1 LIVDKSVNNKVTVWQ
16 KYVILFLAIKENNN
30 MRQIRKKTTIFLILS
45 LLSISLSAQKT
56 EIYKSPEAEFRDG
69 IELIQ
74 KEKFV
79 AAQHCFEQVI
89 DKTPDKGN
97 EMRAISLYYR
107 AYCAGNLMHR
117 NTEQLYLDFFDQ
129 YPQHNSTGDARFY
142 LARYYFQTKS
152 FKKCSNQ
159 LALVDFT
166 DLKEYQKVEFN
177 YRKGYCFFVDSN
189 YTEAKKSLIQVKDLD
204 SKYKAPATYYYSHIA
219 YLEKNYE
226 TARLGFESLRDDEYF
241 NSIVPFYIIQIYY
254 LQGKYDKILEIGPG
268 LLEKSSEKRKPDIT
282 RMIGE
287 AYYNTNLFKESI
299 PYFEQYIEKSSIQPT
314 RSDFYQLGYASY
326 RCNQLDKAI
335 KSFAE
340 VTSEKDSL
348 CQISY
353 YFLGDCYLKKNN
365 KNFSANSFLE
375 AYKLDFLPKIKED
388 ALYNYAKLQYELSSN
403 PFQNAIVSF
412 ENFVNNY
419 PNSAH
424 IDEVNSYL
432 VAIYESTK
440 NYKSA
445 IESLEKINKKG
456 PKLLASYQRMTH
468 FRALELFN
476 DDKYTDAIAMFDKS
490 LKNQFHK
497 AYTAQ
502 SLYWLG
508 ESYYRLEKYDSSIL
522 VMNKFLTSPG
532 AYEIPEYI
540 MANYTIGYGWF
551 KQQKYS
557 DALTSFRKFN
567 DAADKVSNK
576 TIVNDA
582 LNRTADCFFIQ
593 KNFSEAITYYDKS
606 IELNLLDVDYAL
618 YQKALS
624 YEATNKPDNKI
635 TALNALIKSYPNSN
649 YIDDSY
655 YQLARTYNA
664 KTNFTAAIET
674 YNTLISKYPNSQF
687 VKASMLELGLVY
699 NNADRNN
706 DALIILKKVVSD
718 YPGMPESKDALMNI
732 KNIYIENNDA
742 DGFFKYANNIPYA
755 NISNS
760 EQDSLTFKVAYNL
773 YLSEDCE
780 KSRKGFADYLTK
792 FPNGFFIGPANFCAA
807 ECDMRNGKPAD
818 ALKGYEYIINNS
830 QGSSFEEKSL
840 LTAAGIEYAN
850 NHFDNAL
857 KYYERLKLI
866 ANEKNNITI
875 ASLGKMRILFNQKSW
890 SSAINAALEFKKID
904 KITISQIEE
913 SSIIIIRSA
922 LAIDSLNIAQN
933 ECNTLLKSKAEA
945 GAEAKYTNA
954 YIEFRKGDFDIAEKK
969 AFDLLSSN
977 DRYEF
982 WVAKTY
988 ILLGDIYVEK
998 GDLFQAKYTYKNVI
1012 DNYKTDKGEDLKKI
1026 AEDKYNAILEIEKSQ
1041 NKPKSEPIDDT
1052 NTND

>member
-1 LIVDKSVNNKVTVWQ
+1 
-16 KYVILFLAIKENNN
+16 

-97 EMRAISLYYR
+97 EYRAMSMYYR
-107 AYCAGNLMHR
+107 AFCAGNLMHR

-142 LARYYFQTKS
+142 LARYYFQIKS
-152 FKKCSNQ
+152 FKKCCNQ

-189 YTEAKKSLIQVKDLD
+189 YAEAKKSLIQVKDLD

-241 NSIVPFYIIQIYY
+241 NPIVPFYIIQIYY

-388 ALYNYAKLQYELSSN
+388 ALYNYAKLQYELSNN
-403 PFQNAIVSF
+403 PFQNAIISF

-432 VAIYESTK
+432 VAIYENTK

-476 DDKYTDAIAMFDKS
+476 DDKYADAIVLFDKS

-497 AYTAQ
+497 TYTAQ

-508 ESYYRLEKYDSSIL
+508 ESYYRSEKYDSSNL
-522 VMNKFLTSPG
+522 VMNKFQTSTG
-532 AYEIPEYI
+532 AYELPEFN
-540 MANYTIGYGWF
+540 MAYYTMGYSWF
-551 KQQKYS
+551 KQQKYGN
-557 DALTSFRKFN
+557 ALTSFRKFN
-567 DAADKVSNK
+567 DVADKVSNK
-576 TIVNDA
+576 IIVNDA
-582 LNRTADCFFIQ
+582 VNRTADCFYIQ
-593 KNFSEAITYYDKS
+593 KNFTEAISYYDKS
-606 IELNLLDVDYAL
+606 IAMNLLDADYAL
-618 YQKALS
+618 YQRALS
-624 YEATNKPDNKI
+624 CGAINKNDEKI
-635 TALNALIKSYPNSN
+635 ASLNTIIKDYPNSN

-655 YQLARTYNA
+655 YQLANTYYKA
-664 KTNFTAAIET
+664 KSNYPEAIAT
-674 YNTLISKYPNSQF
+674 YNTLISHYPNSQYI
-687 VKASMLELGLVY
+687 KLSMLELGLVY
-699 NNADRNN
+699 NSADRN
-706 DALIILKKVVSD
+706 DEALVILKKVYTD
-718 YPGMPESKDALMNI
+718 YQGMPESQDAFKNI
-732 KNIYIENNDA
+732 KNIYIESNNPE
-742 DGFFKYANNIPYA
+742 GFFAWAKNYADV
-755 NISNS
+755 SNS
-760 EQDSLTFKVAYNL
+760 DQDSTTFKTAYNL
-773 YLSEDCE
+773 YLSDDCD

-792 FPNGFFIGPANFCAA
+792 FPSGFFVGPANFYAA
-807 ECDMRNGKPAD
+807 DCDMRNGKPAD
-818 ALKGYEYIINNS
+818 ALKGYEFIINNS

-840 LTAAGIEYAN
+840 LTAAGIEYTN

-875 ASLGKMRILFNQKSW
+875 ASLGKMRILFNQKNW
-890 SSAINAALEFKKID
+890 SPAINAALDFKKIE
-904 KITISQIEE
+904 KLTISQIEE
-913 SSIIIIRSA
+913 SSVIIIRSA

-945 GAEAKYTNA
+945 GAEAKYTIA
-954 YIEFRKGDFDIAEKK
+954 YIEFRKGNFDIAEKK
-969 AFDLLSSN
+969 AFDLLSAGSP
-977 DRYEF
+977 YQF
-982 WVAKTY
+982 WLAKSY

-998 GDLFQAKYTYKNVI
+998 GDLFQAKYTYKSVM
-1012 DNYKTDKGEDLKKI
+1012 DNYEGDDLKKI

-1041 NKPKSEPIDDT
+1041 NKPKSEPIDDP